1 MGMLIDARRNS
12 FSWELFLVESGTGS
26 GGGGI
31 TRIVSVVKDRVP
43 TCTDCVGALRYT
55 RRTRV
60 CKMRVHAC
68 VRACIRWMT
77 GGQGR
82 YKDTSL
88 HMYARLRAHQRA
100 AGYICG
106 CVYGW
111 YYFFF
116 FFFSFF
122 SFNTETY
129 LDLYRS
135 FLDDRNANW
144 KMEGEKRTN
153 NVRADGNI
161 VAASF
166 FFFFWWRKYFW
177 RCAGVFAKNTR
188 EIHVDPEGDRGSSSS
203 RHSRESGPSATTSR
217 NTYGCIA

>member
-12 FSWELFLVESGTGS
+12 FSWELFLVQSGTGN

-43 TCTDCVGALRYT
+43 TCTDCVGALRYMH
-55 RRTRV
+55 RVRV

-100 AGYICG
+100 LVTSAA
-106 CVYGW
+106 VYDDTI
-111 YYFFF
+111 FFDF
-116 FFFSFF
+116 F
-122 SFNTETY
+122 FNTETY

-144 KMEGEKRTN
+144 KMESEKRAN
-153 NVRADGNI
+153 NMHADGNI
-161 VAASF
+161 VAIGASF
-166 FFFFWWRKYFW
+166 F
-177 RCAGVFAKNTR
+177 
-188 EIHVDPEGDRGSSSS
+188 
-203 RHSRESGPSATTSR
+203 
-217 NTYGCIA
+217 